1 MNFENNY
8 NLYNYTNLKNMSAIN
23 EILLNL
29 IPSDLINDVMS
40 YDAHTCCMKEIRERE
55 RKEYD
60 YERFNENFAT
70 TGNYRIRDILTIWKI
85 DPEDNQY
92 LKRTQIVYYETY
104 CYEWIMNEKYYLS
117 DRYQNQCL
125 LVLILV

>member
-8 NLYNYTNLKNMSAIN
+8 NLYNYTNSMNNVHENMSAIN

-70 TGNYRIRDILTIWKI
+70 NAT
-85 DPEDNQY
+85 P
-92 LKRTQIVYYETY
+92 
-104 CYEWIMNEKYYLS
+104 
-117 DRYQNQCL
+117 
-125 LVLILV
+125 